1 MLEQIQGLEATA
13 HRLAAERDE
22 ARVRVAQLTEERN
35 AAWNRADR
43 AEALCNVLQTRDANR
58 GLALRD
64 LARQL
69 AETQRALD
77 AATRPAQPP
86 AEPEPA
92 PPAPR
97 VFDTPRRPVRRK
109 SWRRP
114 PRRH

>member
-13 HRLAAERDE
+13 HRLAGERDE
-22 ARVRVAQLTEERN
+22 AR
-35 AAWNRADR
+35 ADR
-43 AEALCNVLQTRDANR
+43 AAAIKRAELAEAHEVALGNAVRVRDTEI
-58 GLALRD
+58 RD
-64 LARQL
+64 LRGRL
-69 AETQRALD
+69 ANTQEALD

-92 PPAPR
+92 PPPPR
-97 VFDTPRRPVRRK
+97 VFDAPRRPVRRT